1 MASLNLNK
9 AILIGRLTADPEL
22 KNTPAGVAV
31 TSFTV
36 AVNRRQQKDKAQEAD
51 FISCVAWR
59 QSAEFVCRYF
69 RKGNSICVIGSIQT
83 RSWTEQNNTKRYA
96 TEVVAEEVR
105 FVDSKSDTGTPVPY
119 VPEAYVNDTSSGEVK
134 VSLEEM
140 AAADD
145 LPF

>member
-1 MASLNLNK
+1 MARLNLNK
-9 AILIGRLTADPEL
+9 AILCGRLVADPEL
-22 KNTPAGVAV
+22 KNTPSGVAV

-69 RKGNSICVIGSIQT
+69 RKGNAICVIGAIQT
-83 RSWTEQNNTKRYA
+83 RSWTDQNNVKRYA

-105 FVDSKSDTGTPVPY
+105 FVDSKNDADTKPPAPAAY
-119 VPEAYVNDTSSGEVK
+119 IPEAYMNTA
-134 VSLEEM
+134 SLEEM
-140 AAADD
+140 AADDD